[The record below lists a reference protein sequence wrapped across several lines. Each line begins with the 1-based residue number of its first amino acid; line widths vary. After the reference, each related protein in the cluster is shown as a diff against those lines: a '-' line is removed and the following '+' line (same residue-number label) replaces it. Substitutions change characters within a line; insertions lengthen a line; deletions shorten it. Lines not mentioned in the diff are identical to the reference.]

1 MGLSISHLY
10 THMHTHQP
18 SPCHRVCSD
27 QAVKGGFFLPSCI
40 SGLVYSFPRSI
51 NIPAFCKESKGAPC
65 RSRWEAF
72 YLFMPFFFIHTGL
85 NCDKALLNDLA
96 LTSKNVRDV
105 IIVMISPS
113 CMIGN
118 VSAANWVRSKRR
130 KGITPLVANESDAGR
145 KSDWNRKHEG
155 WSMSPK
161 KVSFSSIFFKL
172 KLIFSERGYHLPSW
186 FIAINRCAN
195 WFTPPLIQCNR
206 RDNFFLLLLF
216 LWGIYYV
223 IFCGDVI

>member
-1 MGLSISHLY
+1 MALLQIVSVSLAKRTPGFVHLPPL
-10 THMHTHQP
+10 HTHQP

-27 QAVKGGFFLPSCI
+27 QALKGVSSFLPVFQGLFTRFSAVLIFQLSARNQKVHPAGADEKHFIYSC
-40 SGLVYSFPRSI
+40 LF
-51 NIPAFCKESKGAPC
+51 
-65 RSRWEAF
+65 F
-72 YLFMPFFFIHTGL
+72 YFIHTGL

-155 WSMSPK
+155 WSISPK

-195 WFTPPLIQCNR
+195 
-206 RDNFFLLLLF
+206 
-216 LWGIYYV
+216 
-223 IFCGDVI
+223 